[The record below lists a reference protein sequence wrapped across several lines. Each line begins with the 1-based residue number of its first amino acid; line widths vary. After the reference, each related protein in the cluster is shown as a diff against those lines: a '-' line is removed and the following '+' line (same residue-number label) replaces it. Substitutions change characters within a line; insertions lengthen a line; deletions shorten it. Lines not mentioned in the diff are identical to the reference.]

1 MAFAV
6 LPDAEQEIVTFLAA
20 HASLTP
26 LHGGRV
32 STELNSALASL
43 QVTSLGG
50 VQPWPW
56 EATVEFQLSAWGG
69 DKGDASLLA
78 RTAIAAV
85 YDLVGQPIT
94 GGHVTGVDVRLAPL
108 WSPDED
114 TNRPRYRADI
124 ALTIHPA

>member
-6 LPDAEQEIVTFLAA
+6 LPDMEQELVTFLAA
-20 HASLTP
+20 HAGLAP

-32 STELNSALASL
+32 STELQTALTAL
-43 QVTSLGG
+43 QVTGLGG

-69 DKGDASLLA
+69 TKAQASALA
-78 RTAIAAV
+78 RTAASAV
-85 YDLVGQPIT
+85 YDLVGQAVT
-94 GGHVTGVDVRLAPL
+94 GGRVTGVAVRLAPL

-114 TNRPRYRADI
+114 TNRPRYRTDI
-124 ALTIHPA
+124 ALTVYPS